1 MLLFLVKFSHSL
13 VIIYMLFCLYWLW
26 EYALYGLHERWI
38 GWIVASILLEAVV
51 FALSGFDCP
60 LSQWAIALGDSSGLD
75 YLSDVFRLNRV
86 DYVGNYAAFAA
97 IGMLLAGKRFLKSST
112 QRRREAEKQRQNAL
126 R

>member
-13 VIIYMLFCLYWLW
+13 VILYMLLCLYWLW

-51 FALSGFDCP
+51 FAISGFDCP
-60 LSQWAIALGDSSGLD
+60 LSKWAIALGDSSGLD
-75 YLSDVFRLNRV
+75 YFSDVFRLNRV

-97 IGMLLAGKRFLKSST
+97 IGMALAGRRYRKSRQLST
-112 QRRREAEKQRQNAL
+112 RAKQ
-126 R
+126 